1 LQNKEYRGDD
11 VKQRMLSFIFIQLF
25 FISSVHAVNP
35 VALSKERSLIL
46 GFIAGKVRNYPKTT
60 LGDRPAY
67 TVVYSSPNY
76 MNYNAYIQSRT
87 ASGKASASAPAATT
101 TPASN
106 SRSPASVDGNSSE
119 KADEKSLK

>member
-1 LQNKEYRGDD
+1 MI
-11 VKQRMLSFIFIQLF
+11 QRILLFIFIQIL
-25 FISSVHAVNP
+25 FISSVHAVKP
-35 VALSKERSLIL
+35 MALSKERSLIL

-87 ASGKASASAPAATT
+87 APAKASASVPATT
-101 TPASN
+101 TPALN
-106 SRSPASVDGNSSE
+106 SRSPASVDGNSSD
-119 KADEKSLK
+119 KAEEKSLK